1 MYSTILEALRL
12 LALTEGLPFT
22 KNNLK
27 KFLDEFNNYVNSNN
41 IDITEADTLIDLILD

>member
-27 KFLDEFNNYVNSNN
+27 KFLDKFNDYVNSNN
-41 IDITEADTLIDLILD
+41 IETEDLDILIKLVLD